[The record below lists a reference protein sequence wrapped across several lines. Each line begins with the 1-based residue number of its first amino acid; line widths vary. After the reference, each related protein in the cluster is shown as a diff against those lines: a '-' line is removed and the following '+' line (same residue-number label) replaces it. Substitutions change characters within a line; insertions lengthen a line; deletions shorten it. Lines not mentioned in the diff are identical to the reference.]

1 MNIFFYNLFNYQ
13 EKLDDAAFDFKLFY
27 FNLLTCFENVTK
39 KKFNYKNVLFT
50 KLLWVIEKK
59 TLFYIYWMW
68 ENKTKK

>member
-39 KKFNYKNVLFT
+39 KKFKYKNVLFT